1 MTIEDGLDLTIT
13 ATARPAGR
21 GSRVTLTVRY
31 SVGGGIAGR
40 ALERASAGTAR
51 REVAR
56 AMERFGAIFAPATPP
71 RVRTGRRAAR
81 G

>member
-1 MTIEDGLDLTIT
+1 M
-13 ATARPAGR
+13 
-21 GSRVTLTVRY
+21 LTVRY
-31 SVGGGIAGR
+31 SVGGGFAGR

-56 AMERFGAIFAPATPP
+56 AMERFAARFARATPP
-71 RVRTGRRAAR
+71 RVRAGTWPAPG